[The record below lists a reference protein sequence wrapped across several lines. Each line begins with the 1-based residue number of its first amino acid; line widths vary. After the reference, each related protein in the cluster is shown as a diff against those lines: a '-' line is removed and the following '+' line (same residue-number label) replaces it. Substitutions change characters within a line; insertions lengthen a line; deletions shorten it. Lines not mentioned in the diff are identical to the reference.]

1 VIWNLLFGMMAF
13 FSAGVAASDRMVAQ
27 GGAAR
32 EAAGQALRMLG
43 RKSLREGEA
52 ALARRLERLAA
63 KHSDDVL
70 RAATKANP
78 EVIRLIEAAGAHGE
92 VAAKLFGQYGDRAV
106 WVTCKPARLA
116 LIVRHGDQAAL
127 ALIRHRTLAEPV
139 IEASGATAARALAR
153 VSSRNARRMVILL
166 ADGTLEQIGRTHD
179 VLRVAGRFG
188 DQAMEFIWRH
198 KGALAVGTVL
208 AAFLA
213 DPEPFLDGARDLVS
227 DAASTL
233 VRPAIE
239 LPTQIAREL
248 VSCSWRS
255 AGNKPGRRC
264 ASRTGY

>member
-1 VIWNLLFGMMAF
+1 
-13 FSAGVAASDRMVAQ
+13 MVAQ

-78 EVIRLIEAAGAHGE
+78 EVIRLIEAG
-92 VAAKLFGQYGDRAV
+92 AKLFGQYGDRAV

-139 IEASGATAARALAR
+139 
-153 VSSRNARRMVILL
+153 
-166 ADGTLEQIGRTHD
+166 
-179 VLRVAGRFG
+179 
-188 DQAMEFIWRH
+188 
-198 KGALAVGTVL
+198 
-208 AAFLA
+208 
-213 DPEPFLDGARDLVS
+213 
-227 DAASTL
+227 
-233 VRPAIE
+233 
-239 LPTQIAREL
+239 
-248 VSCSWRS
+248 
-255 AGNKPGRRC
+255 
-264 ASRTGY
+264 